1 MRKYKKPAKLRGWDF
16 SQVRVVEEGPRI
28 DYSKVVEFH
37 LRRNKTLLDIG
48 TGGGERLEAF
58 APKVREAI
66 GTDIDRKMIKTAA
79 EDLGKSS
86 LHNVNLILCDSERI
100 PIAGS
105 HIDIVIDR
113 YAPFNAKEVSR
124 ILKPG
129 GTFITQQVSEGDK
142 GNFKEIFQRGQSYG
156 EKSGTLKKRYLMELR
171 EAGIRIIEERT
182 VNTTEYYESMDDV
195 IFLLANTPIIP
206 DFDFKKEQDKLE
218 KIEEKF
224 KNNKGIRTNS
234 ERFLIVG
241 SKGVDISVPL
251 FLGLE
256 PRACDDH

>member
-16 SQVRVVEEGPRI
+16 SQVKVVEEGSRI
-28 DYSKVVEFH
+28 DYSKVVESR
-37 LRRNKTLLDIG
+37 LGIDKTLLDVG

-66 GTDIDRKMIKTAA
+66 GIDVDRELIKTTA
-79 EDLGKSS
+79 ENLGKSS
-86 LHNVNLILCDSERI
+86 LQNVNLILCDSEKV
-100 PIAGS
+100 PIAGAS
-105 HIDIVIDR
+105 IDMVIDR
-113 YAPFNAKEVSR
+113 QSPFNAKEVSR

-142 GNFKEIFQRGQSYG
+142 SNFKEIFQRGQSY
-156 EKSGTLKKRYLMELR
+156 EKKSSTLKKRYLTELR
-171 EAGIRIIEERT
+171 EAGIRIIEERA

-195 IFLLANTPIIP
+195 IFLFANTPIIP
-206 DFDFKKEQDKLE
+206 DFDFEKEQDKLE

-224 KNNKGIRTNS
+224 RTDKGIRTNS

-241 SKGVDISVPL
+241 SKAVDISVP
-251 FLGLE
+251 
-256 PRACDDH
+256 